1 MRRLAWL
8 AVLVAACS
16 AQPAA
21 SPNSPA
27 TNASKQSPAS
37 CRLAVIS
44 GSPGQTGAPFHPG
57 FLTIPGETFTP
68 ATDAGDSRL
77 FYSRQLVRWVEWP
90 PSAYSADGLTLAYID
105 GDKNSSRLHLVDV
118 KTTKD
123 RVLAEGG
130 PWMISGFQMDG
141 VYVMRVAYS
150 ATVAFGEMT
159 FGKGL
164 WKVPLDGGVP
174 VQLTFDS
181 RNWPVVSGGFAWGEG
196 FTTNISGS
204 PNEILR
210 LDLRTKQ
217 TQTWFEPGKRSYVLA
232 IDSSGAPLISA
243 EADVHELWRVPSPD
257 RAVKV
262 WSATRTEMGPNGPA
276 VVDGGVVWFS
286 SWSMSREWGIYRYSA
301 AKGVEL
307 VARFSDRPV
316 WVAGPCV

>member
-1 MRRLAWL
+1 MRQLAWL
-8 AVLVAACS
+8 ALLLAACS
-16 AQPAA
+16 SQPTGQPHNLPTP
-21 SPNSPA
+21 SS
-27 TNASKQSPAS
+27 SS
-37 CRLAVIS
+37 CRLAIIS
-44 GSPGQTGAPFHPG
+44 GSPGQTGAPLHQG

-68 ATDAGDSRL
+68 ATAAADGKWV
-77 FYSRQLVRWVEWP
+77 YSQQLSRWVAGP
-90 PSAYSADGLTLAYID
+90 APAFSADGSSYAYIE
-105 GDKNSSRLHLVDV
+105 GDKDSSRLHVVDL

-130 PWMISGFQMDG
+130 PWRISGFQQDA
-141 VYVMRVAYS
+141 VYVMKVAYS
-150 ATVAFGEMT
+150 QTVAFGEMT

-164 WKVPLDGGVP
+164 WRVPLDAGAP

-181 RNWPVVSGGFAWGEG
+181 RNWPLVSGGFAWGDG

-232 IDSSGAPLISA
+232 IDSSGAPLITA
-243 EADVHELWRVPSPD
+243 DADVHELWRVASPD
-257 RAVKV
+257 NPVKLS
-262 WSATRTEMGPNGPA
+262 SATRSEMGPGAPA
-276 VVDGGVVWFS
+276 VVDGSVVWFS
-286 SWSMSREWGIYRYSA
+286 SWSMTREWGIYRYSA

-316 WVAGPCV
+316 WVAGPCA